1 MDPYLCF
8 GPGTESIA
16 PTIAAIAARSAA
28 LGLALCVEER
38 SWTEAATDPDVVRR
52 GVDLSRFE
60 PLMRIADLPLPSARD
75 LKARFMPAR
84 SELDKTDLRLLG
96 ALHLRRAELLVADDG
111 RLHRLAKRAGLGAR
125 VITPWDTLAWL
136 DSLAGRSRE
145 LLVAEAGLP
154 AVLADPALARMLAE
168 DCEPFDPYLRARLEA
183 AGSRRLVVSEGSVI
197 VAMGLLVPEAGALTL
212 AALASAD
219 TARGQRA
226 LEPIVAAAL
235 TSARRLRIGL
245 TALVPLHQ
253 DHALLLRDQ
262 LGFERRG
269 RDRHGREI
277 FCHALDDAAVRP
289 ATAERA
295 WLLPLD
301 AASHGSPVRRQL
313 LRTSSANEP
322 ADGDLLLLYQ
332 QRAADRNRSTSIT
345 AAARVTR
352 VQQARDFP
360 ELLALTA
367 GRDGASMTRQR
378 EMLDAGTVSVMD
390 LHWLGT
396 LARPLALSSLIE
408 RGIIASKPTDALCL
422 APDALHR
429 LAPELVLA

>member
-1 MDPYLCF
+1 MSSTPEHVSPADCRLRLLLDPYLCF

-183 AGSRRLVVSEGSVI
+183 AGSRMLVVSEGSVI

-253 DHALLLRDQ
+253 DHALLLLDQ
-262 LGFERRG
+262 P
-269 RDRHGREI
+269 
-277 FCHALDDAAVRP
+277 AV
-289 ATAERA
+289 E
-295 WLLPLD
+295 
-301 AASHGSPVRRQL
+301 
-313 LRTSSANEP
+313 
-322 ADGDLLLLYQ
+322 
-332 QRAADRNRSTSIT
+332 
-345 AAARVTR
+345 
-352 VQQARDFP
+352 
-360 ELLALTA
+360 
-367 GRDGASMTRQR
+367 
-378 EMLDAGTVSVMD
+378 
-390 LHWLGT
+390 
-396 LARPLALSSLIE
+396 
-408 RGIIASKPTDALCL
+408 
-422 APDALHR
+422 
-429 LAPELVLA
+429 